1 MMLTTLCSFN
11 GPKAPEPDATITEL
25 ENRWIAKHGIQ
36 AKAGGSQLESKMA
49 SLTIGDA
56 FFPSRPAF
64 GTGGGSV
71 ILWANYFKIDSTVSA
86 LYRYDLRITEKR
98 TTQAEENAATEKPKG
113 KAKGKDTSAGQATGA
128 KEPKGKKLAKL
139 IELTLKKL
147 GNAVLATEYK
157 QQLISLKKLQLPPD
171 GIMEIQLIEPGRR
184 PETWF
189 VRFDGP
195 SSLDI
200 SSLMGYLQT
209 LEDPANDGVFPKYPA
224 EIDAL
229 GVVLGHTARSNP
241 NTVAVGR
248 NRFFGIDPQRKEEA
262 RPMPNE
268 SFLEILRGYVQ
279 SVRPATG
286 RLLLNA
292 NVTHG
297 VFRQGYDL
305 DRLLGRYGPYN
316 FSAKEMDRRSL
327 GSIQRIHRFLA
338 KSRIVCKV
346 PGDKPGQ
353 FIETERT
360 MAGLATSRDGGSEE
374 HSPQFKPGF
383 FFPSPTTVRFYL
395 RQPKNSDAV
404 PPPGLQFNTYV
415 LVEDYY
421 KKSKYTFSSFLAQ
434 HSY

>member
-1 MMLTTLCSFN
+1 LCSAN
-11 GPKAPEPDATITEL
+11 GPRAPEPDASITEL

-36 AKAGGSQLESKMA
+36 ATAGGSQLQSKMA

-64 GTGGGSV
+64 GTGGGPV
-71 ILWANYFKIDSTVSA
+71 RLWANYFKIDPTVNA

-98 TTQAEENAATEKPKG
+98 TTKAEEDAATEKPKG
-113 KAKGKDTSAGQATGA
+113 KAKGKGNDPSAGKAAAA

-157 QQLISLKKLQLPPD
+157 QQLVCLKKLQLPAD
-171 GIMEIQLIEPGRR
+171 GIVEIELIEPGRR

-195 SSLDI
+195 SSLNI

-262 RPMPNE
+262 RPMPQG

-297 VFRQGYDL
+297 VFRKGFDL
-305 DRLLGRYGPYN
+305 ATLLESYGPYN
-316 FSAKEMDRRSL
+316 FADFNQMPRQAM

-346 PGDKPGQ
+346 PGDKPGE
-353 FIETERT
+353 FFETERT
-360 MAGLATSRDGGSEE
+360 MAGLATSGDGRSEE
-374 HSPQFKPGF
+374 HRPDFKPGF
-383 FFPSPTTVRFYL
+383 FFASPITVKFYL

-404 PPPGLQFNTYV
+404 PPPGLEFNKFV
-415 LVEDYY
+415 LVQAYY
-421 KKSKYTFSSFLAQ
+421 KHSKYTS
-434 HSY
+434 